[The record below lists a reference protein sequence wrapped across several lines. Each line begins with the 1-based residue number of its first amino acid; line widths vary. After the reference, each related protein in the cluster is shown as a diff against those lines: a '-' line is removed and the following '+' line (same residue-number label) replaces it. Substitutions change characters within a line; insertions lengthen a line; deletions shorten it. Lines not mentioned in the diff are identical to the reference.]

1 MMEVGVTNL
10 KTKLAINLLQIW
22 CGTSVS
28 YEHLISGLQKLMV
41 LLTLPNKINL
51 SPHVEASRVF
61 YYTFNSLYAK
71 VAIIQKPV
79 NWFARQMSTLEFN
92 L

>member
-1 MMEVGVTNL
+1 MWFYQCALVMEVGVTNL

-41 LLTLPNKINL
+41 FLTLPNKINL
-51 SPHVEASRVF
+51 NPHVEASRGF
-61 YYTFNSLYAK
+61 LLHF
-71 VAIIQKPV
+71 
-79 NWFARQMSTLEFN
+79 
-92 L
+92 

>member
-1 MMEVGVTNL
+1 MWFYQCALVMEVGVTNL

-22 CGTSVS
+22 CDTSVS

-51 SPHVEASRVF
+51 SPHVEASRGF
-61 YYTFNSLYAK
+61 LLHF
-71 VAIIQKPV
+71 
-79 NWFARQMSTLEFN
+79 
-92 L
+92 